1 MLVGYL
7 SSDKCLVLAQGLRE
21 AGQLWVLPNLDV
33 QDEIVYPNDPK
44 AVIKVDKDIKDLVRG
59 IELPRDPGD
68 IERELEKAGLKPA
81 MNTAERKAAMV
92 NLRKYLAERPREKKK
107 RESKRTKYTNNHMP
121 ELFNGAQG
129 MMPH

>member
-1 MLVGYL
+1 M
-7 SSDKCLVLAQGLRE
+7 
-21 AGQLWVLPNLDV
+21 LPNTDI
-33 QDEIVYPNDPK
+33 QDEIAYPNDPK

-59 IELPRDPGD
+59 IQLPRDPVD

-81 MNTAERKAAMV
+81 MNTAARKAAMV
-92 NLRKYLAERPREKKK
+92 NLRKFLAERPREKKK
-107 RESKRTKYTNNHMP
+107 RENKRTKYTNMHMP